1 MIVASLAYKLKYNE
15 EWGGGLSNGLKK
27 QNTNKLP
34 VNEKFAVLTENDICF
49 RESLILNIAIMIMP
63 FLLFDEK
70 VLLKLICENQFT
82 NNLLEWSPFKYVTF
96 SKNLIFQH
104 LSLSMNMPI

>member
-1 MIVASLAYKLKYNE
+1 MRVASLAYKLKYYQ
-15 EWGGGLSNGLKK
+15 EWGGGLSNDLKK
-27 QNTNKLP
+27 KNTNKL
-34 VNEKFAVLTENDICF
+34 NEKFAVLTENDICF

-70 VLLKLICENQFT
+70 VLLKLICDNQFT
-82 NNLLEWSPFKYVTF
+82 NNLSEWSPFKYVTF